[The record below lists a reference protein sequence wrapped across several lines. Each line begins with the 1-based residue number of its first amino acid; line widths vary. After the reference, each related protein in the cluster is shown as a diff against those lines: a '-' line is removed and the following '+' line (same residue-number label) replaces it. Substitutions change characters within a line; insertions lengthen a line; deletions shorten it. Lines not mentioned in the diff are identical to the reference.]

1 MSNYEHTSRAGPTSF
16 PSKRERLLSDAQ
28 LIQRAAN
35 GVSLPKVRTAEESLA
50 RVDAAAKGESVMTR
64 DEQLR
69 RIDAT
74 LARAGHQPTVPSGH
88 HQTDGYSTTPRDLE
102 PDSPVVNAT
111 FEETVRRRF
120 KGPVGQPLIEIPI
133 GELKVTPDKRVFID
147 LEVLLGLL
155 R

>member
-50 RVDAAAKGESVMTR
+50 RVDAAAKGERVVTMSR

-69 RIDAT
+69 RINAAVARERGLTVSQDPST
-74 LARAGHQPTVPSGH
+74 GLAPSVEVPANG
-88 HQTDGYSTTPRDLE
+88 D
-102 PDSPVVNAT
+102 VVNAT
-111 FEETVRRRF
+111 LEEMVRRRF
-120 KGPVGQPLIEIPI
+120 KGPIGQPLIEIPI
-133 GELKVTPDKRVFID
+133 GELKVTPDGRVFVD

>member
-1 MSNYEHTSRAGPTSF
+1 MSNYQHTSRAGPTSF

-50 RVDAAAKGESVMTR
+50 RVDAAAKGESVVTR
-64 DEQLR
+64 EEQIK
-69 RIDAT
+69 RIDAVYAAAT
-74 LARAGHQPTVPSGH
+74 GKQVRTDANTGLPTEVTG
-88 HQTDGYSTTPRDLE
+88 DD
-102 PDSPVVNAT
+102 VVDRWVD
-111 FEETVRRRF
+111 EVRRRF
-120 KGPVGQPLIEIPI
+120 KGPVGRPLIEIPI